1 MVKHILTFI
10 LVITFIHQSQAGE
23 KEDYYS
29 IVKSYEQGFYSL
41 TAKAVDGFLKRY
53 PQSQYRDQV
62 LLLQAISF
70 YNTGKYPQ
78 ATDIFNVL
86 KDSASPDIKYQSWFY
101 LGKLYRNANE
111 YYKAE
116 KMFKYVW
123 DNVEDEKLKALAG
136 YELGDI
142 YLERRD
148 YSSAVKYWQQILSL
162 KQLPQENRQTVL
174 NNLIYIYLWKRDWN
188 KAQDLISQYFDSQS
202 PQYLYFQARLA
213 VAKKNFE
220 KAEKMADALI
230 AKNYSEY
237 WSQMAKLIQL
247 WIQIEK
253 EQFQNL
259 DAIFSSFPQ
268 KLPPSIEEEYKY
280 LQAYSL
286 YKQKLYSFAVRYYQ
300 RFISRYKDS
309 RFLDRVY
316 LELVDCFYNL
326 DKLQEAQRYAEEFLE
341 KFPDSLWR
349 EEILY
354 SLGWIYYKEGKVELA
369 IQQFKEVGE
378 KSYDPEL
385 KINAL
390 CLVGDLLSEIGD
402 LDSAIQQYDYVLKNY
417 PESIY
422 AEYAQYQLAVDFYH
436 KRDYDSAILALNNL
450 VQNFPKSS
458 LLDKVYYQL
467 GLAYFKKGEYELAL
481 EEINYL
487 LKKSPDSP
495 LKDKALLYKA
505 VILFNMG
512 DYENASKLAQ
522 MQGNSVYAHFLLA
535 QICIHKKEWTLAEQ
549 EYNFLKEHITDPQI
563 LPYLYLQIGEL
574 KFNLGD
580 WEQALANFQNAV
592 QLTKESDI
600 REEAIYWQAW
610 SYYKKGQARKAI
622 ECFGHLKNSS
632 DFWEESRFYSA
643 SILKEEKD
651 YQKAIELLQ
660 EVIKNGKKFNRLA
673 ALKLGD
679 IYTEIN
685 ETTKAVTT
693 YKRLEKAPYDIIS
706 AEASFKIG
714 EILESQGKYPEA
726 ILQYLKVVSMYQAQ
740 IPFVPKAK
748 IRCARLLEKEGKL
761 SDALKIYQEL
771 AEGEGEEAIY
781 AREKVKELKTGR

>member
-1 MVKHILTFI
+1 MFKIFLTFI
-10 LVITFIHQSQAGE
+10 LIITFIHYTQAGE

-53 PQSQYRDQV
+53 PQSQYREQV
-62 LLLQAISF
+62 LLLKAISF
-70 YNTGKYPQ
+70 YNTRKYPQ
-78 ATDIFNVL
+78 ATDIFNIL
-86 KDSASPDIKYQSWFY
+86 KDSASPDIKYQSYFY
-101 LGKLYRNANE
+101 LGKLYRDANE
-111 YYKAE
+111 SHKAE
-116 KMFKYVW
+116 EMFKYVW
-123 DNVEDEKLKALAG
+123 DNVKDEKLKALTG

-142 YLERRD
+142 YLKRRD
-148 YSSAVKYWQQILSL
+148 CNSTLKYWQQTLSL
-162 KQLPQENRQTVL
+162 KQLSQEDRQTIL
-174 NNLIYIYLWKRDWN
+174 NNLIYIYIWKKDWN
-188 KAQDLISQYFDSQS
+188 KVQDLISQYLNPQS

-213 VAKKNFE
+213 VAKKNFG

-237 WSQMAKLIQL
+237 WNQMARLIQL

-253 EQFQNL
+253 GEFHKL
-259 DAIFSSFPQ
+259 ETIFSSFPQ
-268 KLPPSIEEEYKY
+268 KLLPPVEEEYKY

-286 YKQKLYSFAVRYYQ
+286 YKQKLYSPAVRYYQ
-300 RFISRYKDS
+300 RFISRYENSK
-309 RFLDRVY
+309 FLDRAY

-326 DKLQEAQRYAEEFLE
+326 DKFQEAKRYAEEFLE
-341 KFPDSLWR
+341 KFPDSLLR

-354 SLGWIYYKEGKVELA
+354 SLGWIYYKEGKIDIA
-369 IQQFKEVGE
+369 IQQFREVGE
-378 KSYDPEL
+378 KSYNQEL

-417 PESIY
+417 PESVY

-436 KRDYDSAILALNNL
+436 KGDYDSAILALNNL

-487 LKKSPDSP
+487 LKKFPNSP
-495 LKDKALLYKA
+495 LKEKALLYKA
-505 VILFNMG
+505 VVLFNIG

-522 MQGNSVYAHFLLA
+522 MQKNSVYAHFLLA
-535 QICIHKKEWTLAEQ
+535 QIYIHKKEWTLAEQ
-549 EYNFLKEHITDPQI
+549 EYNFLKENITDPQL

-592 QLTKESDI
+592 QLAKEFDVK
-600 REEAIYWQAW
+600 EEAIYWQAW
-610 SYYKKGQARKAI
+610 SYYKKGQAHKAF
-622 ECFGHLKNSS
+622 ECFQSLKNSS
-632 DFWEESRFYSA
+632 EFWEESRFYSA
-643 SILKEEKD
+643 SILKEKKD

-660 EVIKNGKKFNRLA
+660 QVIKNGKKFNRLA
-673 ALKLGD
+673 TLLLGD
-679 IYTEIN
+679 IYTEMN
-685 ETTKAVTT
+685 EVTQAVNT
-693 YKRLEKAPYDIIS
+693 YKALEKAPYDIIS

-714 EILESQGKYPEA
+714 EILESQGKYSQA
-726 ILQYLKVVSMYQAQ
+726 ILQYLKVASMYQSQ
-740 IPFVPKAK
+740 IPFVSKAK
-748 IRCARLLEKEGKL
+748 IRCARLLEKEGRL
-761 SDALKIYQEL
+761 SEALKIYQQL
-771 AEGEGEEAIY
+771 VEGEGEEAIY
-781 AREKVKELKTGR
+781 AREKIKELKTGR